1 MTAQTAASQSDASN
15 RLYALKLRLD
25 LITRQLAG
33 LAEQVALATDDLRHA
48 RDEVDR

>member
-1 MTAQTAASQSDASN
+1 MTETTTASQSEASN

-25 LITRQLAG
+25 LVARQLAQ
-33 LAEQVALATDDLRHA
+33 LTEQVALATDELRQA